1 MKIDVD
7 KQVYKDAEK
16 IPEHIQIRAAKE
28 MKALKNA
35 TSLSELPNVRHL
47 EGTDE
52 PYYRM
57 KFNRYRFMLYYD
69 IEKDIVEVISLT
81 HRKDTYKKHNL
92 PWRK

>member
-1 MKIDVD
+1 MNTKTDKKVFKDVD
-7 KQVYKDAEK
+7 KLPK
-16 IPEHIQIRAAKE
+16 HIQEKAADELEKLKAAANLKE
-28 MKALKNA
+28 
-35 TSLSELPNVRHL
+35 LSNVRHL

-57 KFNRYRFMLYYD
+57 KFNEYRFMLYYN
-69 IEKDIVEVISLT
+69 IEENIVEVISLT